1 MAAGERA
8 MNEPLLHP
16 DRELVSMRKRAD
28 YYEWLLSR
36 MRQFVREHLE
46 VDDRDFPLWLAHKTA
61 LEGVPDNDEIPTTQR
76 QDNQHTDKRIS

>member
-1 MAAGERA
+1 

-16 DRELVSMRKRAD
+16 DTELVSMRKRAD

-61 LEGVPDNDEIPTTQR
+61 LEGIPDCPDEILTTQKK
-76 QDNQHTDKRIS
+76 DNQHTDKRIS

>member
-1 MAAGERA
+1 

-16 DRELVSMRKRAD
+16 DRELASMRKRAD

-61 LEGVPDNDEIPTTQR
+61 LEGVPDCPDEILTTQKK
-76 QDNQHTDKRIS
+76 DNQHTDKRIS